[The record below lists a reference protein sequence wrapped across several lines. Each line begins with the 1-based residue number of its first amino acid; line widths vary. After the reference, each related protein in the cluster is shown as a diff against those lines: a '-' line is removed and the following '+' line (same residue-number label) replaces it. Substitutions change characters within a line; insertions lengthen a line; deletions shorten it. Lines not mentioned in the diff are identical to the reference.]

1 MPRIAGVS
9 IPEDKRIEISLTYIY
24 GIGLSLSQKIL
35 SKLKIDSNTK
45 TNKLSTEDINRL
57 REEVEKEYKV
67 EGELRQKKM
76 MNIKRLKDIGCY
88 REFATLKDYPL
99 EDNKLKRIQEQ
110 LGGIFV
116 EVLEVERKNQQKK
129 HKFK

>member
-9 IPEDKRIEISLTYIY
+9 IPEDKKIEISLTYVY

-35 SKLKIDSNTK
+35 SKLKIDKDTK
-45 TNKLSTEDINRL
+45 TNKLSSEDLNRL

-88 REFATLKDYPL
+88 R
-99 EDNKLKRIQEQ
+99 
-110 LGGIFV
+110 GIRHIKGLPV
-116 EVLEVERKNQQKK
+116 RGQQTKTNTRTVRGNIRRSVGSGK
-129 HKFK
+129 TRSADKT